1 MVMDKD
7 KKCYSCKICNT
18 EYASCQ
24 SLWNHKNKYHND
36 LFFCEYCKKGFT
48 RKFNLQKH
56 HETCKIKQ
64 KKELEKLKLEVSSL
78 QKQKIDLQN
87 QKNNDIKKLNSFHEL
102 NKKLK
107 QQSYYINQQ
116 NSTNQIHSNNI
127 ITNSNNNTQY
137 ITNFIIKFGDEDLSS
152 RLSIEEK
159 EFIIRNKFFS
169 IEKMVELTNCGKY
182 NEFKNIII
190 TNMKNNIAYVY
201 NDKGYFEAMDCN
213 EALMRLLNNRIMVLE
228 QTLEDVINSKNVSP
242 QMKKSVTKFID
253 ELQTDENKETEK
265 NKIKFILYNN
275 TFKITNDLM
284 TAIDPSGNELL
295 ENTIIETIEN

>member
-1 MVMDKD
+1 MENNNCFLCDE
-7 KKCYSCKICNT
+7 CNKI
-18 EYASCQ
+18 YASYK
-24 SLWNHKNKYHND
+24 SLWNHKKQFHNN
-36 LFFCEYCKKGFT
+36 LFSCIYCKTKFT
-48 RKFNLQKH
+48 RSDNLKRHQKNC
-56 HETCKIKQ
+56 EKNSKI
-64 KKELEKLKLEVSSL
+64 EELKLEEKIL
-78 QKQKIDLQN
+78 KLKIDLQN

-127 ITNSNNNTQY
+127 TNSNNNTQY

-159 EFIIRNKFFS
+159 EYIIRNKFFS

-213 EALMRLLNNRIMVLE
+213 EALMRLLNNRILVLE

-295 ENTIIETIEN
+295 ENTIIEPIEN